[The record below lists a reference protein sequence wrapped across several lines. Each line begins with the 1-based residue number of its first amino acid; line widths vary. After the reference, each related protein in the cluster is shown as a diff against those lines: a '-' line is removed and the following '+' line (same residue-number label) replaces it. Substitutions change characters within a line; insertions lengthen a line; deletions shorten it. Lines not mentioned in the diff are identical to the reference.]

1 MDFHSLTRKEL
12 QAICKKNKIPANITN
27 VAMAD
32 ALTALETVEGL
43 EEFLNQSQLPE
54 NAVPESPSIPRTA
67 TRTSVRR
74 KPIKEEPETAQPM
87 TRTRRTTRKVIDQ
100 DLETPEVQTGRRR
113 TQAISDRR
121 KVEEASVQRGAYSTR
136 RSVRLLEKSMGDLSL
151 KEERGMT
158 ETVKMDVLDE
168 TEEKDVL
175 SGNMEK
181 TNDSSSGETFIQ
193 MLESERELKDDVQ
206 EKDVSV
212 LDAGGDS
219 NDRACNESDEMG
231 TVDAPVTEF
240 TCETENPSAKD
251 HKADESGDAHVLVS
265 ESPSES
271 ENASAKEMESEKVS
285 DELSP
290 NVAVGQNVSDAHVLV
305 SESPSESENASA
317 EEKESENVSDK
328 FSPKVAADQKDIEAL
343 LPEEEHFELPF
354 DSDSES
360 WETDSDQSVT
370 ESNVA
375 NEIPSFADV
384 DNNDSDSQKSGFDED
399 DVEEVLCVEKESF
412 QFDNVRVPHGSEE
425 LNVEME
431 ESDSDGL
438 VDVIMTEG
446 EVVISY
452 EDNSAPSDSELRGN
466 IPISASE
473 IDSIS
478 EDKAVTYAEDQEIKM
493 ELVDV
498 NVMPAEELDLATS
511 LPPLPVTPTS
521 GKQMSPYSGG
531 KILGRTQMSPLGAD
545 RIATQFPRPTQSTP
559 KKSSS
564 KKKQTTDQKL
574 TLLPANNKENID
586 NTSGVKV
593 EPNKDKVKK
602 EKKIELLD
610 GISRRK
616 LIKLIKE
623 AEQAK
628 IHNNKKNND
637 DEQVAAKS
645 LVGKTRPALQTLPE
659 NVNAS

>member
-43 EEFLNQSQLPE
+43 EEFLNQSQFPE
-54 NAVPESPSIPRTA
+54 NAVPESPAIPRTA

-74 KPIKEEPETAQPM
+74 KPIKEETETAQPM

-113 TQAISDRR
+113 TQAISNRR

-212 LDAGGDS
+212 LDAEGDS
-219 NDRACNESDEMG
+219 NDRASNESDEMG

-251 HKADESGDAHVLVS
+251 HKADESGVDCLAGDAHVLVS

-290 NVAVGQNVSDAHVLV
+290 NVAAGQNVSDAHVLD

-317 EEKESENVSDK
+317 EEMESENVSDE

-360 WETDSDQSVT
+360 WETDSDQS
-370 ESNVA
+370 
-375 NEIPSFADV
+375 
-384 DNNDSDSQKSGFDED
+384 SGFDED

-521 GKQMSPYSGG
+521 GKQMSPYYGG

-559 KKSSS
+559 KKSSG

-593 EPNKDKVKK
+593 EPKKDKVKK